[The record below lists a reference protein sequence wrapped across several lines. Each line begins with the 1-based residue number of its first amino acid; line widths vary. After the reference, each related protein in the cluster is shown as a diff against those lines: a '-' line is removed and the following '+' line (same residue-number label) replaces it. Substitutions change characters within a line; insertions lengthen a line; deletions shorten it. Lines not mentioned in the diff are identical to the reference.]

1 MAPLVLSLFPGIG
14 LLDLAF
20 EMEFPEACIVRGPD
34 LIFNSLSDIRRFH
47 PPPGKFDGVIG
58 GPPCQA
64 FSVMQRAIP
73 QRPAENLIPEFE
85 RCVDEARPAWFVMEN
100 VTGAPLPAIEG
111 YRTLSLRLNNR
122 WLGEGQNRL
131 RRFSFGGLDL
141 RPYLQ
146 LGALDS
152 PIWEYAVVGGHGGLD
167 HGL

>member
-111 YRTLSLRLNNR
+111 YRTLCVPCH
-122 WLGEGQNRL
+122 
-131 RRFSFGGLDL
+131 RRETAALAARRAAARRATVQPCLFGAA
-141 RPYLQ
+141 P
-146 LGALDS
+146 
-152 PIWEYAVVGGHGGLD
+152 
-167 HGL
+167 